1 MRHIQPYAND
11 FIFESNNLDKYFPG
25 LPALLY
31 RASNVDIILEE
42 GRNLN
47 HIESVIPEDILLEAE
62 LNMLLHEGSAAVTN
76 YHKNLAI
83 GKNVLVESLAN
94 SIPKEIKEAFNKLQ
108 REFKKLNKSQ
118 VNKIFEEAEAKL
130 NASGMDIPTDFKGKD
145 AALNVS
151 GMDIPTDADDVSSE
165 FGKDFQDVMK
175 SIESNHDFAAQVQPG
190 ERPILS
196 ILKNLWNALTEG
208 GSAIGVFQFILD
220 IVGLVGSFFEP
231 IGMVADVINA
241 IIYMV
246 RGKWMLAIICVIAAI
261 IPLGGDIIKGF
272 FKAGTK
278 AAKPVMDIGTVYFSA
293 AGRATVGSATISKEV
308 VELAAKASPDSI
320 KALNYIGASTGPAVT
335 GFMKYVKG
343 FFDKFLASVVGW
355 IPFIGKPL
363 RSFFEGIGNIIA
375 QFAGKATNFANDIP
389 QITAQAQ
396 AKVLDDFFAATA
408 VQGAEITARGDK
420 LVVKNANGIVELPG
434 NVLKHSDMLASRY
447 GNQLSSSILKQVDNN
462 VASFYTSMSNV
473 IGKTSSQYGNLQRFG
488 RGAVNSFV
496 FTKKLALFIG
506 KQVLKWISGDPT
518 QQFTDS
524 EYEAWGTA
532 ALSDMARK
540 RRDRNLEENP
550 DAFYDVPVFD
560 GLEDDEFT
568 RVGTKVLNDYAE
580 KFNLPSIGMVG
591 YYTRREKD
599 KLPED
604 VEKFY
609 NSCYADRVGSGMLQ
623 DMEKFR
629 DETGIFESK
638 RSAGMKYIK
647 PFII

>member
-31 RASNVDIILEE
+31 RASNVDVILEE

-83 GKNVLVESLAN
+83 GKNILVESLAN
-94 SIPKEIKEAFNKLQ
+94 SIPREITEAFNKLQ

-118 VNKIFEEAEAKL
+118 VNKIFEEAEAAL

-151 GMDIPTDADDVSSE
+151 GMDIPTDVDDVSSE

-175 SIESNHDFAAQVQPG
+175 GIESNHDFAAQVQPG

-231 IGMVADVINA
+231 IGMVADAINA
-241 IIYMV
+241 IIYMI
-246 RGKWMLAIICVIAAI
+246 RGKWVLALICVIAAI
-261 IPLGGDIIKGF
+261 IPLGGDLIKGF

-278 AAKPVMDIGTVYFSA
+278 TAKPVVDIGTIYFST
-293 AGRATVGSATISKEV
+293 AGRAAAGTATVSKEA
-308 VELAAKASPDSI
+308 VELAAKASPDSM
-320 KALNYIGASTGPAVT
+320 KALQYIGASAGPAVT

-343 FFDKFLASVVGW
+343 FFDKFLASIVGW
-355 IPFIGKPL
+355 IPLIGKPL
-363 RSFFEGIGNIIA
+363 RAFFEGIGNIIA
-375 QFAGKATNFANDIP
+375 EFAGKATNFANDIP

-434 NVLKHSDMLASRY
+434 NVLKHSDMLAGRY
-447 GNQLSSSILKQVDNN
+447 GNQLSSAILKQTDNN
-462 VASFYTSMSNV
+462 VAAFYTSISNV
-473 IGKTSSQYGNLQRFG
+473 IGKTSKQYDTLQRFG
-488 RGAVNSFV
+488 RGAVNTFV
-496 FTKKLALFIG
+496 FTKKLPLFIG

-568 RVGTKVLNDYAE
+568 KVGTKVLNDYAE

-591 YYTRREKD
+591 YYTRGEKD

-609 NSCYADRVGSGMLQ
+609 NACYADRVGSGMLR
-623 DMEKFR
+623 DMENFR
-629 DETGIFESK
+629 NETGLFESRK
-638 RSAGMKYIK
+638 STGLKYIK

>member
-11 FIFESNNLDKYFPG
+11 FIFESNNLEKYFPS

-31 RASNVDIILEE
+31 RASNVNVILEE

-47 HIESVIPEDILLEAE
+47 RMESIIPEDILLEAE

-83 GKNVLVESLAN
+83 GKNILVESLAN
-94 SIPKEIKEAFNKLQ
+94 SIPREINEAFRKLQ
-108 REFKKLNKSQ
+108 SEFKKISKKQ
-118 VNKIFEEAEAKL
+118 RDRIFEEAEAAL
-130 NASGMDIPTDFKGKD
+130 STADIP
-145 AALNVS
+145 
-151 GMDIPTDADDVSSE
+151 MPTSSEEISSE
-165 FGKDFQDVMK
+165 FGKDFQDVMR
-175 SIESNHDFAAQVQPG
+175 SIESNHDFKASADAG
-190 ERPILS
+190 DRPITA

-231 IGMVADVINA
+231 IGMIADAINA

-246 RGKWMLAIICVIAAI
+246 RGKWMLALICVIAAI

-293 AGRATVGSATISKEV
+293 TGRAAVGTATISKEA

-320 KALNYIGASTGPAVT
+320 KALQYIGTSTGPAVT

-355 IPFIGKPL
+355 IPLIGKPL

-375 QFAGKATNFANDIP
+375 QFAGKANNFATSVP
-389 QITAQAQ
+389 QITAAAQ

-408 VQGAEITARGDK
+408 VQGAEITAKGDK
-420 LVVKNANGIVELPG
+420 LIVKNANGIVELPG
-434 NVLKHSDMLASRY
+434 DVLKHSDMLAGRY
-447 GNQLSSSILKQVDNN
+447 GNQLSNNILKQVDNN

-473 IGKTSSQYGNLQRFG
+473 IGKTSSQYGALQKFG

-496 FTKKLALFIG
+496 FTKKLPLFIG

-518 QQFTDS
+518 QQFTDG
-524 EYEAWGTA
+524 EAEAWGTA
-532 ALSDMARK
+532 AMSDMARK
-540 RRDRNLEENP
+540 RRDRNMEENP

-568 RVGTKVLNDYAE
+568 KVGTKVLNDYAE

-591 YYTRREKD
+591 YYARGEKD

-604 VEKFY
+604 VERFY
-609 NSCYADRVGSGMLQ
+609 NACYSDRVGSGMLADMDKFQ
-623 DMEKFR
+623 DQS
-629 DETGIFESK
+629 GLFESK
-638 RSAGMKYIK
+638 RFGGMKHIK
-647 PFII
+647 PFKI